1 MHMTARNKIRN
12 SDHLFDLSFNA
23 GFGKASAPATC
34 GELIQGFIY
43 GQDFLINSPIDLY
56 SAIRVLLTED
66 SEVKV
71 STPGNFSK
79 VAAVVRQ
86 TLDHLGATSLGAK
99 VFVDS
104 MIPRGKGMASST
116 SELTSAIY
124 ATANACSAAI
134 EPHEVMTII
143 LNVDKSSDSVFLPG
157 INRCNHLTGDV
168 LEEFGHPPPLA
179 FLIVD
184 CGGEVET
191 IGFDR
196 AHARM
201 VAKNNSDRL
210 EQALLLLRQGF
221 RGKNASLIALASTM
235 SAEVNQKVLYKAELS
250 DLVEGT
256 KEFGGLGVNC
266 AHTGTVLG
274 VMFDPN
280 KTSEVELRNRVAF
293 LVGKERILGVHSLIA
308 GGILR

>member
-1 MHMTARNKIRN
+1 MTAPAKIQN
-12 SDHLFDLSFNA
+12 SSHLFDLSLNA

-43 GQDFLINSPIDLY
+43 GQDFLINSPINLY

-71 STPGNFSK
+71 FTPGTFSK
-79 VAAVVRQ
+79 VADVVRK
-86 TLDHLGATSLGAK
+86 TLDQFGATSLGAK
-99 VFVDS
+99 IFIDS

-124 ATANACSAAI
+124 ATANACSAAL
-134 EPHEVMTII
+134 EPHEVMSII
-143 LNVDKSSDSVFLPG
+143 LDVDKSSDSVFLPG
-157 INRCNHLTGDV
+157 ITRCNHLTGDL
-168 LEEFGHPPPLA
+168 LEDYGHPPPLA

-191 IGFDR
+191 IGFNR
-196 AHARM
+196 AHARE
-201 VAKNNSDRL
+201 VAKRNAERL
-210 EQALLLLRQGF
+210 EKALFLLRKGF
-221 RGKNASLIALASTM
+221 RTKNAHLIALACTI
-235 SAEVNQKVLYKAELS
+235 SADVNQEVLFKAELS
-250 DLVEGT
+250 DLVEGA

-274 VMFDPN
+274 VMFDPT
-280 KTSEVELRNRVAF
+280 KTSERDLRNRVEV
-293 LVGKERILGVHSLIA
+293 LVGKERIIGAHSLIA
-308 GGILR
+308 GGI